1 MDIAKKDLGGNS
13 QIVLYQPNETISIE
27 VKLDVEYDTVWLTQQ
42 QMVELF
48 ASSKANISEHIS
60 NIFQQGELQPES
72 TVRKFRIVRKEDA
85 LMYKKEVYK
94 FATKVF
100 GVNDSYVQSLRN
112 TLPVITISDEAVK
125 EDSFMDIGYYLHDNL
140 VHYKPLNKLAID
152 VVRYMNL

>member
-27 VKLDVEYDTVWLTQQ
+27 VMLDVEYDTVWLTQQ

-60 NIFQQGELQPES
+60 NIFQQCELQPES
-72 TVRKFRIVRKEDA
+72 TVRKFRIVRKEGA

>member
-1 MDIAKKDLGGNS
+1 MDIIKKDLGGNS

-72 TVRKFRIVRKEDA
+72 TVRKFRIVRKEGA